1 MPVETAARAAFQ
13 AGEGGAEKEAA
24 QGRLTGNRLEDPLNE
39 KANEK
44 QGKKASKKAADVGP
58 RFLVSSSP
66 HLHDG
71 QSIAG
76 IMKLVIIALMPA
88 TLFSIY
94 IFGLHALRVIVLAV
108 ASALIFEAL
117 SQRIMKRPVRI
128 KDYSAALTGLLLA
141 LNLPATSPWWL
152 VVVGSFFAIVIA
164 KQIYGGLGYNPFNP
178 ALVGRV
184 VLLISFPVQMTAR
197 WVSPSRWGMNAV
209 TTATP
214 LGRIRESLLSQGRID
229 LNLSQQEWLDLL
241 LGNRAGCLGEVSVV
255 LLLAGGIY
263 LIAKRVISWHT
274 PVAFIGT
281 VWILTGI
288 FHLVDPSRY
297 ADPSFHVITGG
308 LFIGAFFMATDY
320 VTSPI
325 TGKGMLIFGAG
336 CGLITVVIRLFGAYP
351 EGVSFAILLMNAA
364 TPLIDR
370 YVKPKV
376 FGAERRKAAA

>member
-1 MPVETAARAAFQ
+1 MNEKVNEKEEKKTPK
-13 AGEGGAEKEAA
+13 KEAA
-24 QGRLTGNRLEDPLNE
+24 
-39 KANEK
+39 A
-44 QGKKASKKAADVGP
+44 GP
-58 RFLVSSSP
+58 RYLVSSSP

-117 SQRIMKRPVRI
+117 SQRIMRRPVRI

-141 LNLPATSPWWL
+141 LNLPAPSPWWR
-152 VVVGSFFAIVIA
+152 VGVGSFFALFGA

-197 WVSPSRWGMNAV
+197 WVSPSRWGMDAV

-214 LGRIRESLLSQGRID
+214 LGRIRESLLSQGHID
-229 LNLSQQEWLDLL
+229 LNLTQQEWFDLL

-255 LLLAGGIY
+255 LLLAGGIF
-263 LIAKRVISWHT
+263 LIAKRIISWHT
-274 PVAFIGT
+274 PFTFIGT

-297 ADPSFHVITGG
+297 ADPSFHIITGG

-351 EGVSFAILLMNAA
+351 EGVSFAILFMNAV

-376 FGAERRKAAA
+376 FGEGERRAAA

>member
-1 MPVETAARAAFQ
+1 LNEKTSEKQEEKTPK
-13 AGEGGAEKEAA
+13 KEAA
-24 QGRLTGNRLEDPLNE
+24 
-39 KANEK
+39 A
-44 QGKKASKKAADVGP
+44 GP

-76 IMKLVIIALMPA
+76 IMKLVIVALLPA
-88 TLFSIY
+88 SLFSIY
-94 IFGLHALRVIVLAV
+94 IFGLHALRVIVIAV

-117 SQRIMKRPVRI
+117 SQRIMRRPVRI

-152 VVVGSFFAIVIA
+152 IIVGSFFAIVVA

-197 WVSPSRWGMNAV
+197 WVSPSRWGMDAV

-214 LGRIRESLLSQGRID
+214 LGRISECLLSQGRID
-229 LNLSQQEWLDLL
+229 LNLTQQEWFDLL

-255 LLLAGGIY
+255 LLLAGGIF

-274 PVAFIGT
+274 PVVFIGT
-281 VWILTGI
+281 VWILTGV

-297 ADPSFHVITGG
+297 ADPSFHVVTGG

-351 EGVSFAILLMNAA
+351 EGVSFAILLMNAV

-376 FGAERRKAAA
+376 FGAEKRKAAA

>member
-1 MPVETAARAAFQ
+1 MTEQ
-13 AGEGGAEKEAA
+13 SE
-24 QGRLTGNRLEDPLNE
+24 
-39 KANEK
+39 
-44 QGKKASKKAADVGP
+44 GKKPKEETGP

-66 HLHDG
+66 HMHDG
-71 QSIAG
+71 QSIGG
-76 IMKLVIIALMPA
+76 IMRLVIYALLPA

-94 IFGLHALRVIVLAV
+94 VFGLSALRVIVLSI
-108 ASALIFEAL
+108 ASAVVFEML
-117 SQRIMKRPVRI
+117 SQRIMKRSVRI
-128 KDYSAALTGLLLA
+128 GDWSAVLTGLLLA
-141 LNLPATSPWWL
+141 LNLPSTSPWWL

-197 WVSPSRWGMNAV
+197 WVAPSRWGMEAI

-214 LGRIRESLLSQGRID
+214 LGRIRESLMSRGSID
-229 LNLSQQEWLDLL
+229 LHLTQQEWIDLAV
-241 LGNRAGCLGEVSVV
+241 GNRAGCLGEVSVV
-255 LLLAGGIY
+255 LLLAGGIF
-263 LIAKRVISWHT
+263 LVAKRVISWHT
-274 PVAFIGT
+274 PAAFIGS

-288 FHLVDPSRY
+288 FHLVDPARY

-370 YVKPKV
+370 YTRPVV
-376 FGAERRKAAA
+376 FGAQKRKAAARS

>member
-1 MPVETAARAAFQ
+1 
-13 AGEGGAEKEAA
+13 
-24 QGRLTGNRLEDPLNE
+24 LEEQLADNSE
-39 KANEK
+39 
-44 QGKKASKKAADVGP
+44 GKKSKPEIGP

-71 QSIAG
+71 QSIG
-76 IMKLVIIALMPA
+76 RIMRLVIYALLPA

-94 IFGLHALRVIVLAV
+94 VFGLSALRVIVLAI
-108 ASALIFEAL
+108 ASSVLFEML
-117 SQRIMKRPVRI
+117 SQRIMKRTVRI
-128 KDYSAALTGLLLA
+128 GDWSAVLTGLLLA

-197 WVSPSRWGMNAV
+197 WVTPSRWGMEAV

-214 LGRIRESLLSQGRID
+214 LGRIRESLMSRGSID
-229 LNLSQQEWLDLL
+229 LQLTQQEWIDLL
-241 LGNRAGCLGEVSVV
+241 IGNRAGCLGEVSVV
-255 LLLAGGIY
+255 LLLAGGIF
-263 LIAKRVISWHT
+263 LLAKRVISWHT
-274 PVAFIGT
+274 PVAFIAS
-281 VWILTGI
+281 VWIMTGI
-288 FHLVDPSRY
+288 FHLIDPTRY
-297 ADPSFHVITGG
+297 ADPSFHIITGG

-336 CGLITVVIRLFGAYP
+336 CGLFTVVIRLFGAYP

-370 YVKPKV
+370 YTRPAV
-376 FGAERRKAAA
+376 FGAQKRRAATGA

>member
-1 MPVETAARAAFQ
+1 MADTSE
-13 AGEGGAEKEAA
+13 
-24 QGRLTGNRLEDPLNE
+24 
-39 KANEK
+39 
-44 QGKKASKKAADVGP
+44 SKKPKQEAVP

-66 HLHDG
+66 HMHDG
-71 QSIAG
+71 QSIGG
-76 IMKLVIIALMPA
+76 IMRLVIYALLPA
-88 TLFSIY
+88 TLLSIY
-94 IFGLHALRVIVLAV
+94 VFGLSALRVIVLGV
-108 ASALIFEAL
+108 ASAVVFEML
-117 SQRIMKRPVRI
+117 SQRIMKRTVRI
-128 KDYSAALTGLLLA
+128 GDWSAVLTGLLLA
-141 LNLPATSPWWL
+141 LNLPSTSPWWL

-197 WVSPSRWGMNAV
+197 WVAPSKWGMEAV

-214 LGRIRESLLSQGRID
+214 LGRIRESLMTQGSVD
-229 LNLSQQEWLDLL
+229 LHLTQQEWLDLL
-241 LGNRAGCLGEVSVV
+241 IGNRAGCLGEVSVI
-255 LLLAGGIY
+255 LLLAGGIF
-263 LIAKRVISWHT
+263 LIAKKVISWHT
-274 PVAFIGT
+274 PVAFIGM

-288 FHLVDPSRY
+288 FHLIDPTKY

-308 LFIGAFFMATDY
+308 LFIGALYMATDY

-325 TGKGMLIFGAG
+325 TGRGMLIFGAG

-370 YVKPKV
+370 YMRPAV
-376 FGAERRKAAA
+376 FGAQKRKAKASG

>member
-1 MPVETAARAAFQ
+1 
-13 AGEGGAEKEAA
+13 
-24 QGRLTGNRLEDPLNE
+24 LNE
-39 KANEK
+39 KAN
-44 QGKKASKKAADVGP
+44 GKEETKTPKKEAAAGP

-88 TLFSIY
+88 ALFSIY
-94 IFGLHALRVIVLAV
+94 IFGLQALRVIVLAV
-108 ASALIFEAL
+108 ASALLFEAL
-117 SQRIMKRPVRI
+117 SQRIMRRPVRI

-152 VVVGSFFAIVIA
+152 IVVGSFFAIVVA

-197 WVSPSRWGMNAV
+197 WVSPSRWGMDAV

-255 LLLAGGIY
+255 LLLAGGIF

-297 ADPSFHVITGG
+297 ADPSFHIITGG

-325 TGKGMLIFGAG
+325 TGKGMLIFGTG

-351 EGVSFAILLMNAA
+351 EGVSFAILFMNAV

-376 FGAERRKAAA
+376 FGAEGRRAAA

>member
-1 MPVETAARAAFQ
+1 M
-13 AGEGGAEKEAA
+13 
-24 QGRLTGNRLEDPLNE
+24 NE
-39 KANEK
+39 KANET
-44 QGKKASKKAADVGP
+44 QEKKTPKKVAAVGP

-71 QSIAG
+71 QSVAG
-76 IMKLVIIALMPA
+76 IMKLVIIALVPA

-117 SQRIMKRPVRI
+117 SQRIMGRPVRI

-164 KQIYGGLGYNPFNP
+164 KQVYGGLGYNPFNP

-214 LGRIRESLLSQGRID
+214 LGRISESLLSQGSID
-229 LNLSQQEWLDLL
+229 LNLSQQEWFDLL

-281 VWILTGI
+281 VWILTGV
-288 FHLVDPSRY
+288 FHLVDPVRY

-351 EGVSFAILLMNAA
+351 EGVSFAILFMNAV

-376 FGAERRKAAA
+376 FGAEGRKAAA

>member
-1 MPVETAARAAFQ
+1 M
-13 AGEGGAEKEAA
+13 
-24 QGRLTGNRLEDPLNE
+24 NE

-44 QGKKASKKAADVGP
+44 REKKTPKKEAAAGP

-76 IMKLVIIALMPA
+76 IMKLVIVALLPA
-88 TLFSIY
+88 SLFSIY

-117 SQRIMKRPVRI
+117 SQRIMRRPVRI

-152 VVVGSFFAIVIA
+152 VVVGSFFAIVVA

-197 WVSPSRWGMNAV
+197 WVSPSRWGMDAV

-214 LGRIRESLLSQGRID
+214 LGRIKESLLSQGHID
-229 LNLSQQEWLDLL
+229 LNLTQQEWLDLL
-241 LGNRAGCLGEVSVV
+241 LGNRAGCLGEVSVA
-255 LLLAGGIY
+255 LLLAGGIF

-274 PVAFIGT
+274 PVAFIGI

-297 ADPSFHVITGG
+297 ADPSFHIITGG

-351 EGVSFAILLMNAA
+351 EGVSFAILLMNAV